1 MLTIDDIKRMLSA
14 IDKHC
19 GNIAL
24 NSKYN
29 ENKALADCVLA
40 LSAIIKDLLKIE

>member
-1 MLTIDDIKRMLSA
+1 MKIDTIKTMLSA

-19 GNIAL
+19 GNIAS

-29 ENKALADCVLA
+29 ENKTLADCVLA

>member
-1 MLTIDDIKRMLSA
+1 MKRKDIEMMLSA

-24 NSKYN
+24 NNKYKD
-29 ENKALADCVLA
+29 NKALADCVLA